1 MNLAIAA
8 SRKKIG
14 MGLLVLLSAVSLS
27 YAQRQES
34 RGGEGPRESAPPP
47 RAAVQRP
54 PAVVDRTN
62 HGSIRHVDTHV
73 VQRPVEA
80 PRSTEPPRGVE
91 APRSIEPPRGG
102 IDQHQHFIGH
112 HDVDVDV
119 GGQRFWHGF
128 VFGARIHGL
137 RPGYFQLS
145 VNGLPYF
152 CDDGIYYQQVGD
164 DYQEVYP
171 PVGADVQE
179 LPDGAIEVDAGNG
192 VYYYAGGAFYVQQDG
207 GYVIV
212 PAPIGVIVPELPPGA
227 VQTSVGGWLAYQF
240 NGTYYQPQFVDGV
253 TQYVTISPN

>member
-1 MNLAIAA
+1 MTMNLATARLRIE
-8 SRKKIG
+8 IWI
-14 MGLLVLLSAVSLS
+14 GLLALLATGPLGF
-27 YAQRQES
+27 AQRQES
-34 RGGEGPRESAPPP
+34 RGAEGPRESAPP
-47 RAAVQRP
+47 RAAMQRQ

-80 PRSTEPPRGVE
+80 PRVVE
-91 APRSIEPPRGG
+91 TPRGG
-102 IDQHQHFIGH
+102 IDQHVVTHR
-112 HDVDVDV
+112 DVDADI

-137 RPGYFQLS
+137 RPGYFQLN
-145 VNGLPYF
+145 VNGVPYF
-152 CDDGIYYQQVGD
+152 CDDGIYYQQAGD

-171 PVGADVQE
+171 PVGADVQD
-179 LPDGAIEVDAGNG
+179 LPDGAIEIDAGNA

-212 PAPIGVIVPELPPGA
+212 PAPIGVTVPELPPGA
-227 VQTSVGGWLAYQF
+227 VPVSVGGWAAYQF

-253 TQYVTISPN
+253 TQYVTFSP